1 MVAVENRYQTEY
13 EKRLDPF
20 QSFSQAERKRKY
32 GQLSV
37 AEKVILSLVRFI
49 VSNKTARLMVTLY
62 SILLHGLVFIV
73 LYKMAMTESCKH
85 DMAAKW
91 HEKYI
96 EHMQVGRNI
105 RLKVS
110 NSTSIS
116 ISTAHIHVKM
126 IKHRGRGV
134 TLADLYFKIIGH
146 D

>member
-1 MVAVENRYQTEY
+1 MVAVESRYQGEY
-13 EKRLDPF
+13 ERKLDPF

-49 VSNKTARLMVTLY
+49 VSNKTARLIVTLY
-62 SILLHGLVFIV
+62 SILLHVLVFIV

-96 EHMQVGRNI
+96 EHMQVTNKNI
-105 RLKVS
+105 FIVS
-110 NSTSIS
+110 
-116 ISTAHIHVKM
+116 KY
-126 IKHRGRGV
+126 
-134 TLADLYFKIIGH
+134 L
-146 D
+146 

>member
-1 MVAVENRYQTEY
+1 MAVESRYQGEY
-13 EKRLDPF
+13 ERRLDPF

-62 SILLHGLVFIV
+62 SVLLHVLVFVV

-96 EHMQVGRNI
+96 EHMQV
-105 RLKVS
+105 KPS
-110 NSTSIS
+110 
-116 ISTAHIHVKM
+116 
-126 IKHRGRGV
+126 
-134 TLADLYFKIIGH
+134 
-146 D
+146 

>member
-96 EHMQVGRNI
+96 EHMQVRTNI
-105 RLKVS
+105 V
-110 NSTSIS
+110 
-116 ISTAHIHVKM
+116 
-126 IKHRGRGV
+126 
-134 TLADLYFKIIGH
+134 
-146 D
+146 